1 MTAEAVKMDAET
13 ANVIRRVEDYL
24 AAHKEVSR
32 EQFAKMAGISGGAL
46 SSFLKG
52 RYAGRVDLVA
62 QKITAALDTEESRE
76 GAVTA
81 VKEPDI
87 VETAVM
93 QQMMFGLQYAND
105 RNDIICI
112 YGAPGIGKTVT
123 VNKWVDGHPNSI
135 FFTASPNIHNGRD
148 VMEEILEAIG
158 KKQTGRNKALEKSIV
173 QILKGSNRAIIID
186 EAHFLRLSALET
198 LRRIHDIT
206 EVPLILVGNPAIMDI
221 ITEQNKTL
229 TGQFFSRAVRIA
241 LDAKVP
247 LEDVKKIVLQNGV
260 EMDKDCLTELHR
272 IARGTGALRVM
283 TKLFLF
289 AWMLAND
296 AKRAIGMDDII
307 RARQVIIS
315 PEAC

>member
-1 MTAEAVKMDAET
+1 MTAEAVKVDT
-13 ANVIRRVEDYL
+13 ATADIVRRVEEYL
-24 AAHKEVSR
+24 AAHEEVSR
-32 EQFAKMAGISGGAL
+32 ERFAKMAGISGGAL

-52 RYAGRVDLVA
+52 SYAGRVDVVA
-62 QKITAALDTEESRE
+62 QKIAAVLETEESRAD
-76 GAVTA
+76 AVMT
-81 VKEPDI
+81 VKEPEI
-87 VETAVM
+87 VETEVM
-93 QQMMFGLQYAND
+93 QKMMFGLQYAND

-123 VNKWVDGHPNSI
+123 VNKWVETHPNSI

-198 LRRIHDIT
+198 LRRIHDVT

-229 TGQFFSRAVRIA
+229 TGQFFSRSTRIS
-241 LDAKVP
+241 LDAKIP
-247 LEDVKKIVLQNGV
+247 LADVKKIVLQHGV
-260 EMDKDCLTELHR
+260 EMDKDCIAELHR
-272 IARGTGALRVM
+272 VARGTGTLRVM

-289 AWMLAND
+289 AWTIANS

>member
-1 MTAEAVKMDAET
+1 MIAEAVKMDAET

-24 AAHKEVSR
+24 AVHKEVSR

-62 QKITAALDTEESRE
+62 QKIAAVLDTEESRE

>member
-1 MTAEAVKMDAET
+1 MTAEAVTMDT
-13 ANVIRRVEDYL
+13 ATADIIRRVEEYL
-24 AAHKEVSR
+24 AAHEEVSR
-32 EQFAKMAGISGGAL
+32 ERFAKMAGISGGAL

-52 RYAGRVDLVA
+52 SYAGRVDVVA
-62 QKITAALDTEESRE
+62 QKIAAVLETEESRAD
-76 GAVTA
+76 AVMT
-81 VKEPDI
+81 VKEPEI
-87 VETAVM
+87 VETEVM
-93 QQMMFGLQYAND
+93 QKMMFGLQYAND

-123 VNKWVDGHPNSI
+123 VNRWVETHPNSI

-173 QILKGSNRAIIID
+173 QMLKGSNRAIIID

-198 LRRIHDIT
+198 LRRIHDVT
-206 EVPLILVGNPAIMDI
+206 DVPLILVGNPAIMDI

-229 TGQFFSRAVRIA
+229 TGQFFSRSTRIS
-241 LDAKVP
+241 LDAKIP
-247 LEDVKKIVLQNGV
+247 LADVKEIVLQHGV
-260 EMDKDCLTELHR
+260 EMDKDCIAELHR
-272 IARGTGALRVM
+272 VARGTGGLRVM

-289 AWMLAND
+289 AWTIANS

>member
-24 AAHKEVSR
+24 AAHKEISR

-62 QKITAALDTEESRE
+62 QKIAAVLDTEESRE

>member
-62 QKITAALDTEESRE
+62 QKIAAVLDTEESRE

-247 LEDVKKIVLQNGV
+247 LEDVKKIVLQHGV
-260 EMDKDCLTELHR
+260 QMDKDCLTELHR

>member
-1 MTAEAVKMDAET
+1 MTAEAVKVDT
-13 ANVIRRVEDYL
+13 ATTDIVRRVEEYL
-24 AAHKEVSR
+24 AAHEEVSR
-32 EQFAKMAGISGGAL
+32 ERFAKMAGISGGAL

-52 RYAGRVDLVA
+52 SYAGRVDVVA
-62 QKITAALDTEESRE
+62 QKIAAVLETEESRAD
-76 GAVTA
+76 AVMT
-81 VKEPDI
+81 VKEPEI
-87 VETAVM
+87 VETEVM
-93 QQMMFGLQYAND
+93 QKMMFGLQYAND

-123 VNKWVDGHPNSI
+123 VNKWVETHPNSI

-173 QILKGSNRAIIID
+173 QMLKGSNRAIIID

-198 LRRIHDIT
+198 LRRIHDVT

-229 TGQFFSRAVRIA
+229 TGQFFSRSTRIS
-241 LDAKVP
+241 LDAKIP
-247 LEDVKKIVLQNGV
+247 LADVKKIVLQHGV

>member
-1 MTAEAVKMDAET
+1 MTAEAVKMDA
-13 ANVIRRVEDYL
+13 AAADVIRRVEDYL
-24 AAHKEVSR
+24 AAHEEVSR

-52 RYAGRVDLVA
+52 KYQGRVDVVA
-62 QKITAALDTEESRE
+62 QKIAAVLETEESRE
-76 GAVTA
+76 GAVMT

-87 VETAVM
+87 VETDVM
-93 QQMMFGLQYAND
+93 QKMMFGFQYAND

-123 VNKWVDGHPNSI
+123 VNRWVESHPNSI

-206 EVPLILVGNPAIMDI
+206 DVPLILVGNPAIMDI

-247 LEDVKKIVLQNGV
+247 LEDVKKIVLQHGV
-260 EMDKDCLTELHR
+260 QMDKDCIAELHR
-272 IARGTGALRVM
+272 VARGTGALRVM

-296 AKRAIGMDDII
+296 AKHAIGMDDIL

>member
-1 MTAEAVKMDAET
+1 MTAEAVNMDAET
-13 ANVIRRVEDYL
+13 ASVIRRVEDYL
-24 AAHKEVSR
+24 AVHKEVSR

-62 QKITAALDTEESRE
+62 QKIAAVLDTEESRE

>member
-1 MTAEAVKMDAET
+1 MTAETVNMDA
-13 ANVIRRVEDYL
+13 AAADVIRRVEDYL
-24 AAHKEVSR
+24 AAHEEVSR

-52 RYAGRVDLVA
+52 KYQGRVDVVS
-62 QKITAALDTEESRE
+62 QKIAAVLETEESRE
-76 GAVTA
+76 GAVMT

-87 VETAVM
+87 VETDVM
-93 QQMMFGLQYAND
+93 QKMIFGFQYAND

-112 YGAPGIGKTVT
+112 YGAPGTGKTVT
-123 VNKWVDGHPNSI
+123 VNRWVEGHPNSI

-206 EVPLILVGNPAIMDI
+206 DVPLILVGNPAIMDI

-247 LEDVKKIVLQNGV
+247 LEDVKKIVLQHGV
-260 EMDKDCLTELHR
+260 QMDKDCIAELHR
-272 IARGTGALRVM
+272 VARGTGALRVM

-296 AKRAIGMDDII
+296 AKRAIGMDDIL

>member
-1 MTAEAVKMDAET
+1 MTAETVNMDA
-13 ANVIRRVEDYL
+13 AAADVIRRVEDYL
-24 AAHKEVSR
+24 AVHEEVSR

-52 RYAGRVDLVA
+52 KYQGRVDVVS
-62 QKITAALDTEESRE
+62 QKIAAVLETEESRE
-76 GAVTA
+76 GAVMT

-87 VETAVM
+87 VETDVM
-93 QQMMFGLQYAND
+93 QKMIFGFQYAND

-123 VNKWVDGHPNSI
+123 VNRWVEGHPNSI

-206 EVPLILVGNPAIMDI
+206 DVPLILVGNPAIMDI

-247 LEDVKKIVLQNGV
+247 LEDVKKIVLQHGV
-260 EMDKDCLTELHR
+260 QMDKDCIAELHR
-272 IARGTGALRVM
+272 VARGTGALRVM

-296 AKRAIGMDDII
+296 AKRAIGMDDIL

>member
-1 MTAEAVKMDAET
+1 MQAVENSRQVAEAIV
-13 ANVIRRVEDYL
+13 RVESYL
-24 AAHKEVSR
+24 EEHKDISR
-32 EQFAKMAGISGGAL
+32 ERFAKMAGISGGLL

-52 RYAGRVDLVA
+52 KYKGRVEDVA
-62 QKITAALDTEESRE
+62 QKVLAVLETEESRTD
-76 GAVTA
+76 AVMT

-93 QQMMFGLQYAND
+93 QKIWFGLQYAND

-123 VNKWVDGHPNSI
+123 VNKWAATHTNSI

-148 VMEEILEAIG
+148 VMEEILEAVN
-158 KKQTGRNKALEKSIV
+158 KKQTGRNKALEKSIIA
-173 QILKGSNRAIIID
+173 ILKGSNRAIIID
-186 EAHFLRLSALET
+186 EAHFLRISALET

-206 EVPLILVGNPAIMDI
+206 GVPLILVGNPAIMDI

-241 LDAKVP
+241 LDADVP
-247 LEDVKKIVLQNGV
+247 LEDVKAIVLQHG
-260 EMDKDCLTELHR
+260 MQLDKECIKELHR
-272 IARGTGALRVM
+272 VALGTGALRVM

-289 AWMLAND
+289 AWTIANS
-296 AKRAIGMDDII
+296 AKRAICMDDII
-307 RARQVIIS
+307 KARQVIIS

>member
-13 ANVIRRVEDYL
+13 ASVIRRVEDYL

-62 QKITAALDTEESRE
+62 QKIAAVLDTEESRE

>member
-1 MTAEAVKMDAET
+1 MTAEAVTMDT
-13 ANVIRRVEDYL
+13 ATADIIRRVEEYL
-24 AAHKEVSR
+24 AAHEEVSR
-32 EQFAKMAGISGGAL
+32 ERFAKMAGISGGAL

-52 RYAGRVDLVA
+52 SYAGRVDVVA
-62 QKITAALDTEESRE
+62 QKIAAVLETEESRAD
-76 GAVTA
+76 AVMT
-81 VKEPDI
+81 VKEPEI
-87 VETAVM
+87 VETEVM
-93 QQMMFGLQYAND
+93 QKMMFGLQYAND

-123 VNKWVDGHPNSI
+123 VNRWVEMHPNSI

-198 LRRIHDIT
+198 LRRIHDVT
-206 EVPLILVGNPAIMDI
+206 DVPLILVGNPAIMDI

-229 TGQFFSRAVRIA
+229 TGQFFSRSTRIS
-241 LDAKVP
+241 LDAKIP
-247 LEDVKKIVLQNGV
+247 LADVKKIVLQHGV
-260 EMDKDCLTELHR
+260 EMDKDCIAELHR
-272 IARGTGALRVM
+272 VARGTGALRVM

-289 AWMLAND
+289 AWTIANS

>member
-1 MTAEAVKMDAET
+1 MTAEAVTMDT
-13 ANVIRRVEDYL
+13 ATADIVRRVEEYL
-24 AAHKEVSR
+24 AAHEEVSR
-32 EQFAKMAGISGGAL
+32 ERFAKMAGISGGAL

-52 RYAGRVDLVA
+52 SYAGRVDVVA
-62 QKITAALDTEESRE
+62 QKIAAVLETEESRAD
-76 GAVTA
+76 AVMT
-81 VKEPDI
+81 VKEPEI
-87 VETAVM
+87 VETEVM
-93 QQMMFGLQYAND
+93 QKMMFGLQYAND

-123 VNKWVDGHPNSI
+123 VNRWVETHPNSI

-173 QILKGSNRAIIID
+173 QMLKGSNRAIIID

-198 LRRIHDIT
+198 LRRIHDVT
-206 EVPLILVGNPAIMDI
+206 DVPLILVGNPAIMDI

-229 TGQFFSRAVRIA
+229 TGQFFSRSTRIS
-241 LDAKVP
+241 LDA
-247 LEDVKKIVLQNGV
+247 KKIVLQHGV
-260 EMDKDCLTELHR
+260 EMDKDCIAELHR
-272 IARGTGALRVM
+272 VARGTGALRVM

-289 AWMLAND
+289 AWTIANS
-296 AKRAIGMDDII
+296 AKRAIGMDDIL

>member
-1 MTAEAVKMDAET
+1 MTAEAVTMDT
-13 ANVIRRVEDYL
+13 ATVDIVRRVEEYL
-24 AAHKEVSR
+24 AAHEEVSR
-32 EQFAKMAGISGGAL
+32 ERFAKMAGISGGAL

-52 RYAGRVDLVA
+52 SYAGRVDVVA
-62 QKITAALDTEESRE
+62 QKIAAVLETEESRAD
-76 GAVTA
+76 AVMT
-81 VKEPDI
+81 VKEPEI
-87 VETAVM
+87 VETEVM
-93 QQMMFGLQYAND
+93 QKMMFGLQYAND

-123 VNKWVDGHPNSI
+123 VNRWVETHPNSI

-173 QILKGSNRAIIID
+173 QMLKGSNRAIIID

-198 LRRIHDIT
+198 LRRIHDVT
-206 EVPLILVGNPAIMDI
+206 DVPLILVGNPAIMDI

-229 TGQFFSRAVRIA
+229 TGQFFSRSTRIS
-241 LDAKVP
+241 LDAKIP
-247 LEDVKKIVLQNGV
+247 LADVKKIVLQHGV
-260 EMDKDCLTELHR
+260 EMDKDCIAELHR
-272 IARGTGALRVM
+272 VARGPGALRVM
-283 TKLFLF
+283 TKLFLV
-289 AWMLAND
+289 AWTIANS

>member
-1 MTAEAVKMDAET
+1 MTAEAVNMDAET

-62 QKITAALDTEESRE
+62 QKIAAVLDTEESRE

-112 YGAPGIGKTVT
+112 YGAPGIGKSVT

>member
-1 MTAEAVKMDAET
+1 MTAETVNMDAAT
-13 ANVIRRVEDYL
+13 TDVICRVEDYL
-24 AAHKEVSR
+24 AAHEEVSR

-52 RYAGRVDLVA
+52 KYQGRVDVVA
-62 QKITAALDTEESRE
+62 QKIAAVLSTEESRE
-76 GAVTA
+76 GAVMT

-87 VETAVM
+87 VETDVM
-93 QQMMFGLQYAND
+93 QKMMFGFQYAND

-123 VNKWVDGHPNSI
+123 VTRWVENHPNSI

-206 EVPLILVGNPAIMDI
+206 DVPLILVGNPAIMDI

-247 LEDVKKIVLQNGV
+247 LEDVKKIVLQHGV
-260 EMDKDCLTELHR
+260 QMDKDCIAELHR
-272 IARGTGALRVM
+272 VARGTGALRVM

-296 AKRAIGMDDII
+296 AKRAIGMDDIL

>member
-1 MTAEAVKMDAET
+1 MTAETVNMDA
-13 ANVIRRVEDYL
+13 AAADVIRRVEDYL
-24 AAHKEVSR
+24 AAHEEVSR

-52 RYAGRVDLVA
+52 KYQGRVDVVS
-62 QKITAALDTEESRE
+62 QKIAAVLETEESRE
-76 GAVTA
+76 GAVMT

-87 VETAVM
+87 VETDVM
-93 QQMMFGLQYAND
+93 QKMIFGFQYAND
-105 RNDIICI
+105 RNDMICI

-123 VNKWVDGHPNSI
+123 VNRWVEGHPNSI

-206 EVPLILVGNPAIMDI
+206 DVPLILVGNPAIMDI

-247 LEDVKKIVLQNGV
+247 LEDVKKIVLQHGV
-260 EMDKDCLTELHR
+260 QMDKDCIAELHR
-272 IARGTGALRVM
+272 VARGTGALRVM

-296 AKRAIGMDDII
+296 AKRAIGMDDIL

>member
-13 ANVIRRVEDYL
+13 ASVIRRVEDYL

-62 QKITAALDTEESRE
+62 QKIAAVLDTEESRE

-93 QQMMFGLQYAND
+93 QQMMFGLRYAND

>member
-1 MTAEAVKMDAET
+1 MTAETVKMDAET

-62 QKITAALDTEESRE
+62 QKIAAVLDTEESRE

-241 LDAKVP
+241 LNAKVP

>member
-62 QKITAALDTEESRE
+62 QKIAAVLDTEESRE

>member
-1 MTAEAVKMDAET
+1 MTAEAVNMDAET
-13 ANVIRRVEDYL
+13 ASVIRRVEDYL
-24 AAHKEVSR
+24 AVHKEVSR

-62 QKITAALDTEESRE
+62 QKIAAVLDTEESRE

-272 IARGTGALRVM
+272 IARGMGALRVM

>member
-1 MTAEAVKMDAET
+1 MTAEAVTMDT
-13 ANVIRRVEDYL
+13 ATADIIRRVEEYL
-24 AAHKEVSR
+24 AAHEEVSR
-32 EQFAKMAGISGGAL
+32 ERFAKMAGISGGAL

-52 RYAGRVDLVA
+52 SYAGRVDVVA
-62 QKITAALDTEESRE
+62 QKIAAVLETEESRAD
-76 GAVTA
+76 AVMT
-81 VKEPDI
+81 VKEPEI
-87 VETAVM
+87 VETEVM
-93 QQMMFGLQYAND
+93 QKMMFGLQYAND

-123 VNKWVDGHPNSI
+123 VNRWVETHPNSI

-173 QILKGSNRAIIID
+173 QMLKGSNRAIIID

-198 LRRIHDIT
+198 LRRIHDVT
-206 EVPLILVGNPAIMDI
+206 DVPLILVGNPAIMDI

-229 TGQFFSRAVRIA
+229 TGQFFSRSTRIS
-241 LDAKVP
+241 LDAKIP
-247 LEDVKKIVLQNGV
+247 LADVKKIVLQHGV
-260 EMDKDCLTELHR
+260 EMDKDCIPELHR
-272 IARGTGALRVM
+272 VARGTGALRVM

-289 AWMLAND
+289 AWTIANS

>member
-24 AAHKEVSR
+24 AVHKEVSR

-62 QKITAALDTEESRE
+62 QKIAAVLDTEESRE

>member
-62 QKITAALDTEESRE
+62 QKIAAVLDTEESRE

-93 QQMMFGLQYAND
+93 QQMMFGFQYAND

-123 VNKWVDGHPNSI
+123 VTRWVESHPNSI

-247 LEDVKKIVLQNGV
+247 LEDVKKIVLQHGV
-260 EMDKDCLTELHR
+260 QMDKDCLTELHR
-272 IARGTGALRVM
+272 VARGTGALRVM

>member
-1 MTAEAVKMDAET
+1 MTAETVNMDAGT
-13 ANVIRRVEDYL
+13 ADVIRRVEDYL
-24 AAHKEVSR
+24 AAHEEVSR

-52 RYAGRVDLVA
+52 KYQGRVDVVA
-62 QKITAALDTEESRE
+62 QKIAAVLETEESRE
-76 GAVTA
+76 GAVMT

-87 VETAVM
+87 VETDVM
-93 QQMMFGLQYAND
+93 QKMIFGFQYAND

-123 VNKWVDGHPNSI
+123 VNRWVEGHPNSI

-206 EVPLILVGNPAIMDI
+206 DVPLILVGNPAIMDI

>member
-1 MTAEAVKMDAET
+1 MTAETVNMDAAT
-13 ANVIRRVEDYL
+13 TDVIRRVEDYL
-24 AAHKEVSR
+24 AAHEEVSR

-52 RYAGRVDLVA
+52 KYQGRVDVVA
-62 QKITAALDTEESRE
+62 QKIAAVLSTEESRE
-76 GAVTA
+76 GAVMT

-87 VETAVM
+87 VETDVM
-93 QQMMFGLQYAND
+93 QKMMFGFQYAND

-123 VNKWVDGHPNSI
+123 VTRWVENHPNSI

-173 QILKGSNRAIIID
+173 QMLKGSNRAIIID

-206 EVPLILVGNPAIMDI
+206 DVPLILVGNPAIMDI

-247 LEDVKKIVLQNGV
+247 LEDVKKIVLQHGV
-260 EMDKDCLTELHR
+260 QMDKDCIAELHR
-272 IARGTGALRVM
+272 VARGTGALRVM

-296 AKRAIGMDDII
+296 AKRAIGMDDIL

>member
-1 MTAEAVKMDAET
+1 M
-13 ANVIRRVEDYL
+13 
-24 AAHKEVSR
+24 
-32 EQFAKMAGISGGAL
+32 
-46 SSFLKG
+46 
-52 RYAGRVDLVA
+52 VA
-62 QKITAALDTEESRE
+62 QKIAAVLETEESRAD
-76 GAVTA
+76 AVMT
-81 VKEPDI
+81 VKEPEI
-87 VETAVM
+87 VETEVM
-93 QQMMFGLQYAND
+93 QKMMFGLQYAND

-123 VNKWVDGHPNSI
+123 VNRWVETHPNSI

-173 QILKGSNRAIIID
+173 QMLKGSNRAIIID

-198 LRRIHDIT
+198 LRRIHDVT
-206 EVPLILVGNPAIMDI
+206 DVPLILVGNPAIMDI

-229 TGQFFSRAVRIA
+229 TGQFFSRSTRIS
-241 LDAKVP
+241 LDAKIP
-247 LEDVKKIVLQNGV
+247 LADVKEIVLQHGV
-260 EMDKDCLTELHR
+260 EMDKDCIAELHR
-272 IARGTGALRVM
+272 VARGTGALRVM

-289 AWMLAND
+289 AWTIANS

>member
-62 QKITAALDTEESRE
+62 QKIAAALDTEESRE

>member
-62 QKITAALDTEESRE
+62 QKIAAVLDTEESRE

-229 TGQFFSRAVRIA
+229 TGQFFSRAVRSA